1 MGENKKKYKGTYFI
15 SSISLTSA
23 VVEYGISS
31 IFILSLL
38 YVLHFSTPLASQTYA
53 YYYGLAYILPI
64 LIGYISD
71 KYLSKSRA
79 LTIGFIVMILSQFIL
94 SFSTSLYQP
103 SNIEYNSY
111 FFSIQNVTYS
121 LGLFFLA
128 LGAGFTNL
136 SITHIINSINDKESS
151 VHAFSLYYPILNLGV
166 MLGAILMSVIIG
178 EENYYMYKWTFLLF
192 GIILIIGLIVFHL
205 LKNKYLVDN
214 EGKLMKDDHSKNSI
228 WNESNKLLA
237 KVSSKNIFEIEK
249 LNLKERFFLFNKSLN
264 KIEKDR
270 LTVFLIFLLIII
282 FYRIAYSQ
290 TSVSMVF
297 FIDTF
302 VDRNLYF
309 FEVPVQLFFMLNPLF
324 ILLLSPILIKFNN
337 RINEKNI
344 EFGFINRTIS
354 ALMIIVLCFGM
365 LSVLGYYLDIG
376 ATDKISIIWIPI
388 VELLVAI
395 SELLFSIAGYSL
407 VGDLAPE
414 KYYSLFFGLFL
425 ATRSVSMYLSGKL
438 SILFPV
444 NLNPT
449 FYMNIPINGLMNFFL
464 IIVIMT
470 LMAAIILFTLRKTLR
485 RKMHLE
491 KLIQ

>member
-1 MGENKKKYKGTYFI
+1 MSENKKKYKGTYFI

-23 VVEYGISS
+23 IVEYGISS

-53 YYYGLAYILPI
+53 YYYGLAYLLPI
-64 LIGYISD
+64 LIGYLSD

-79 LTIGFIVMILSQFIL
+79 LTIGFVVMILSQLFL

-111 FFSIQNVTYS
+111 FFSIQNISYA

-128 LGAGFTNL
+128 VGAGFTNL
-136 SITHIINSINDKESS
+136 SITHIITSINDKETS

-192 GIILIIGLIVFHL
+192 AIILIIGLIVFHL

-214 EGKLMKDDHSKNSI
+214 KGKLMKDEHSKNSI
-228 WNESNKLLA
+228 LEESNKLLG
-237 KVSSKNIFEIEK
+237 KVSSKSILEIK
-249 LNLKERFFLFNKSLN
+249 NLNLKERLVLFNSSLG

-297 FIDTF
+297 FIDIF
-302 VDRNLYF
+302 VERNLYNY
-309 FEVPVQLFFMLNPLF
+309 EVPVQLFFMLNPLF
-324 ILLLSPILIKFNN
+324 ILILSPILMKFNN
-337 RINEKNI
+337 MINERKI
-344 EFGFINRTIS
+344 EFGFIERTIV
-354 ALMIIVLCFGM
+354 ALLIIVLCFAM
-365 LSVLGYYLDIG
+365 LSALGYYLDIDG
-376 ATDKISIIWIPI
+376 TDKISIIWIPI
-388 VELLVAI
+388 VEFMVAI

-425 ATRSVSMYLSGKL
+425 ATRSISMYLSGKL
-438 SILFPV
+438 SILFPTDG
-444 NLNPT
+444 NPT
-449 FYMNIPINGLMNFFL
+449 FHMNIPINGLMNYFL
-464 IIVIMT
+464 IIVTMT
-470 LMAAIILFTLRKTLR
+470 LIAVIILYSLRKMLR
-485 RKMHLE
+485 RKMHLD